1 MEVKNFVNSLRKIGV
16 DSFFGVP
23 DSLMSDLS
31 KYLEFENSK
40 IAKHVITQ
48 NEGSAIGMAIGN
60 FLSTKKPS
68 AVYLQNSGLGNIVNP
83 ITSLTSDKVFSIP
96 ILLIIGWRG
105 EPNTKDEPQHD
116 FQGEITLEQLKLL
129 NIKYIILD
137 TNEDIDI
144 QQIKKTLDKNKSIA
158 LIIKKDYFKKD
169 KRIFDKNQNKLSRID
184 VIDFLLEKYDKD
196 TIFVS
201 TTGKTSRELYELNK
215 EHKRKAFYCIGGMGH
230 ASSIASG
237 IAMNNPGKK
246 IVCLDGDGSS
256 LMHMGFL
263 PIIGSLNMKNFHH
276 YVLNNFSHES
286 VGGQPT
292 VGSQILFDKISIGSN
307 YDIYFKCKTFDDLNQ
322 VVKSRELTSGTS
334 FIEVLINTKSD
345 PNLPR
350 PNKKPIE
357 YLDFF

>member
-1 MEVKNFVNSLRKIGV
+1 MEVYKFIEELKKIGL

-31 KYLEFENSK
+31 KYLEFENDEE
-40 IAKHVITQ
+40 IKHVITQ
-48 NEGSAIGMAIGN
+48 NEGSAIGMAVGN

-83 ITSLTSDKVFSIP
+83 IASLASEKVFSIP

-105 EPNTKDEPQHD
+105 EPDTRDEPQHD

-129 NIKYIILD
+129 NIDYMILNTND
-137 TNEDIDI
+137 TIDF
-144 QQIKKTLDKNKSIA
+144 QKIKQTLDKNKSIA
-158 LIIKKDYFKKD
+158 SIIKKNYFKKD
-169 KRIFDKNQNKLSRID
+169 TRKFNNNINKLSRVQ
-184 VIDFLLEKYDKD
+184 VIKFLLEKYHED

-215 EHKRKAFYCIGGMGH
+215 IYKRKAFYCIGGMGH
-230 ASSIASG
+230 VSSVAAG
-237 IAMNNPGKK
+237 IAMNNPSKT

-263 PIIGSLNMKNFHH
+263 TIVGSLNFKNFHH
-276 YVLNNFSHES
+276 YILNNYCHES

-292 VGSQILFDKISIGSN
+292 VGSEIHFDQISVGSN
-307 YDIYFKCKTFDDLNQ
+307 YDYYHKCENLEDLNLIFEKKQ
-322 VVKSRELTSGTS
+322 FFNSTF
-334 FIEVLINTKSD
+334 FIEELINTHSD
-345 PNLPR
+345 PELPR
-350 PNKKPIE
+350 PDKKPIE